1 MAMLESKIK
10 IVFSTIPLAL
20 LGMLMVLVVQNA
32 ALPALAQPGQ
42 ETFFES
48 AVREANQTQTSPGAA
63 GATEGP
69 GAAEAGGAAGATEGP
84 GVASQLG
91 SQERS
96 GGAAAAAMLRQG
108 QISSSPSD
116 VPGRE
121 DTQSAIIVTP
131 REDNAVLS
139 GILTYQASRPVDLL
153 VWNNVELQNT
163 TAIPE
168 EFGDLDDIVNIGG
181 KTFALADVSSGNSG
195 SVPFTGN
202 AVEVVGEDEPFIVTY
217 SLNAVPALANLVS
230 DIQSL
235 NSFNATAAEEG
246 EDDEDDEEDDDD

>member
-1 MAMLESKIK
+1 MLESKIK
-10 IVFSTIPLAL
+10 IVFSTLPLAL
-20 LGMLMVLVVQNA
+20 LGTLMVLVVQTA
-32 ALPALAQPGQ
+32 ALPVLAQPGQ
-42 ETFFES
+42 QTFFES
-48 AVREANQTQTSPGAA
+48 AVREANQTQTTP
-63 GATEGP
+63 
-69 GAAEAGGAAGATEGP
+69 GAAGATEGP
-84 GVASQLG
+84 GVASQPG

-96 GGAAAAAMLRQG
+96 VGGGAAAAAAAMLRQG
-108 QISSSPSD
+108 QISSSVSD

-235 NSFNATAAEEG
+235 NSFNATAADEA
-246 EDDEDDEEDDDD
+246 DDEEDDEEDDE